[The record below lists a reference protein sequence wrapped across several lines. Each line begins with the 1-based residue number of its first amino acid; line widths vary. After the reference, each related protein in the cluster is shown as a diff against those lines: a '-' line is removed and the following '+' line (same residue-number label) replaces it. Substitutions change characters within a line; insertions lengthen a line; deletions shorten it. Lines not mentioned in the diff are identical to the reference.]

1 MPGGAHELKHGTNA
15 IGRRRKRGV
24 SVERN
29 MLRGRPRRRQR
40 RPRRRP
46 KSKQQI
52 LNSTKTME
60 ERLGEIVAVA
70 VAAAAA
76 AVAVTSSTAVTV
88 AALVVVT
95 RGVTMVKDVGAGKNL
110 IASVNI

>member
-1 MPGGAHELKHGTNA
+1 LPGGAHELKHGTNA

-70 VAAAAA
+70 VAAAA
-76 AVAVTSSTAVTV
+76 VAVTSSTAVTV